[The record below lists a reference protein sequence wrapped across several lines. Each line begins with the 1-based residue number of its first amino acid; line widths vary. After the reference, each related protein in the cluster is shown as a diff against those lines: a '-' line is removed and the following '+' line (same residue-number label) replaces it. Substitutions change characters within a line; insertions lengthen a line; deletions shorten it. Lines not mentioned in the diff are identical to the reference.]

1 MQTLKMVYICCSVLK
16 KRWFNL
22 EFQIPMTRLRKL
34 LSCHYMQ
41 TWILLTTIQGLAC
54 IK

>member
-1 MQTLKMVYICCSVLK
+1 MVYICCLALEK
-16 KRWFNL
+16 KWFNL
-22 EFQIPMTRLRKL
+22 EFHLPMTRQRKL

-41 TWILLTTIQGLAC
+41 PQILLITIQGLAC